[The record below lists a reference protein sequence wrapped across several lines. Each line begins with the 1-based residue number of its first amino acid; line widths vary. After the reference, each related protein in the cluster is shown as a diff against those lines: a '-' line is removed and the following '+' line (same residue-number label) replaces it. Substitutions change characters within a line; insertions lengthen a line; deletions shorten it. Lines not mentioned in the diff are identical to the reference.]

1 MTRHDFA
8 ELMARLGDAWNEGS
22 AEGAAACFAETV
34 DYADPTRYR
43 FASRAALLPFFE
55 PPPGGHEVTW
65 HRIVF
70 DETSQEGALEYTYR
84 GDHRY
89 HGAAFV
95 EVDDGGLITR
105 WREYQHLDDE
115 HDFEAFLAGPG

>member
-1 MTRHDFA
+1 MDREAFVA
-8 ELMARLGDAWNEGS
+8 LLARLGDAWNAGS

-55 PPPGGHEVTW
+55 PPPGGHEVAW
-65 HRIVF
+65 HRVVF
-70 DETSQEGALEYTYR
+70 DAATRTGVVEYTYR
-84 GDHRY
+84 GHHRY

-95 EVDDGGLITR
+95 EVDDAGLIRR

-115 HDFEAFLAGPG
+115 QDFETFVAGPA